1 MVEYFVIMRNFFYVF
16 LFAQNSFILR
26 QQLAFLNILYNHK
39 PNASY
44 TSILQA
50 NANLKIIL
58 DWAFQFKLDAH
69 LLWLELVTKSVLS
82 SPVDS
87 LNQ

>member
-1 MVEYFVIMRNFFYVF
+1 MYFNIVEYFVKSAIVFVF

-69 LLWLELVTKSVLS
+69 LL
-82 SPVDS
+82 
-87 LNQ
+87 

>member
-1 MVEYFVIMRNFFYVF
+1 MVEYFVIMSNFFYVF
-16 LFAQNSFILR
+16 LFAQNSLLR

-44 TSILQA
+44 SSILQA

-58 DWAFQFKLDAH
+58 DWAFQFH
-69 LLWLELVTKSVLS
+69 
-82 SPVDS
+82 
-87 LNQ
+87 

>member
-1 MVEYFVIMRNFFYVF
+1 MVEYFVIMSNFFYVF

-26 QQLAFLNILYNHK
+26 QQLAFLKILYNHK

-58 DWAFQFKLDAH
+58 DWAFQFH
-69 LLWLELVTKSVLS
+69 
-82 SPVDS
+82 
-87 LNQ
+87 